1 MTQTSG
7 NLNRKQSGLR
17 RRRMHVRKRLATS
30 ITRPRL
36 VVYRSNVHIYVQVI
50 DDLKA
55 KTITGCS
62 TLTPAILNRVK
73 EAKGGIAKAKIV
85 GEQIAVLA
93 KAKGIIQVS
102 FDRNGRKYHGRV
114 KALAEGARA
123 GGLEF

>member
-1 MTQTSG
+1 
-7 NLNRKQSGLR
+7 
-17 RRRMHVRKRLATS
+17 MHVRKRLATS